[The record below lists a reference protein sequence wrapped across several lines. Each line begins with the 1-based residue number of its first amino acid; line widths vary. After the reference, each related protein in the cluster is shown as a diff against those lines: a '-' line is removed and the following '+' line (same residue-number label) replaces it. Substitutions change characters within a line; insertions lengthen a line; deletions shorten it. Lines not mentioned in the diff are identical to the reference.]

1 MSDLTGELIDG
12 RYQLLRQ
19 IASGGMASIYEG
31 FDTRLDR
38 KVAVKI
44 MHPHLAQ
51 DEQFVERFIREAKA
65 AAALSHP
72 NIVAVQDQGWNQSGT
87 PAVFIVM
94 EIVEGHTLREYL
106 HEQGRL
112 THRDGIRFLLPVLSA
127 LAAAHKQGIVHRDIK
142 PENILVSRE
151 GRIKIAD
158 FGLAKGPLLGSTM
171 TAESSV
177 ILGSVSYL
185 SPEQVQRG
193 VADSRSDVYAV
204 GITAFELF
212 TGKKPFDGEAPI
224 QIAYM
229 HVNERVPRVSSLLP
243 DFPADLDD
251 LIYRATS
258 ADPDER
264 PRDGAQFH
272 SELLTINARLNPKEN
287 QLSLELDI
295 PIAPMRPQ
303 PKKKSLR
310 SRVKELTTQ
319 IPLGKAESKAESKA
333 ETQAETK
340 ADTKKVI
347 ERETTAQVTRRKKI
361 SKRVRRNRYIAAGLA
376 IALGITGWYL
386 LIGPGSRVVV
396 PSTVGASQSEVAAAL
411 TPLGLTSIVIERRY
425 SEDIDSDHVIESLP
439 AGGGRVEQGGTV
451 KLIVSK
457 GPERYIIPMVN
468 GLTPEAA
475 QAAILKYPLKLAPNI
490 EVFDLNVPKGFVI
503 SASPAI
509 GSKVKRNATIT
520 LTISKG
526 IEQVAL
532 ASYIGKS
539 GEQALNELT
548 DAGFIVTSTYAFS
561 ETKLTGE
568 VITQTPA
575 GGGSANKGAAISLVI
590 SKGTEFA
597 YIPNLYSI
605 PEAQAVKSL
614 QDLGLKVTV
623 KKIGKKTLKKVTN
636 IVPKVGTKV
645 KRGSS
650 VTITVG

>member
-12 RYQLLRQ
+12 RYQLIRQ
-19 IASGGMASIYEG
+19 VGNGGMASIYEG
-31 FDTRLDR
+31 LDTRLDR

-65 AAALSHP
+65 AASLSHP

-94 EIVEGHTLREYL
+94 EMVEGHTLREYL

-112 THRDGIRFLLPVLSA
+112 SYQDAIRFLLPVLSA

-142 PENILVSRE
+142 PENILVSKE

-158 FGLAKGPLLGSTM
+158 FGLAKGPLLGATM

-212 TGKKPFDGEAPI
+212 TGKKPFDGAEPI

-229 HVNERVPRVSSLLP
+229 HVNERVPRVSSIISSI
-243 DFPADLDD
+243 PAELDD
-251 LIYRATS
+251 LIHRATA

-264 PRDGAQFH
+264 PRDAEEFH
-272 SELLTINARLNPKEN
+272 ALLSAINASLNPKEN

-295 PIAPMRPQ
+295 PIKPMRVVPER
-303 PKKKSLR
+303 KSLR
-310 SRVKELTTQ
+310 KRIKEATVQVPVVEKSL
-319 IPLGKAESKAESKA
+319 PP
-333 ETQAETK
+333 
-340 ADTKKVI
+340 VV
-347 ERETTAQVTRRKKI
+347 ERETTAQVARRKKV

-376 IALGITGWYL
+376 VALGISGWWV

-396 PSTVGASQSEVAAAL
+396 PSTVGATQSEVTSAL
-411 TPLGLTSIVIERRY
+411 NPLGLNFIIVERRY
-425 SEDIDSDHVIESLP
+425 SEDIEADRVIESIP
-439 AGGGRVEQGGTV
+439 AGGEKVDQAGTV
-451 KLIVSK
+451 KLVLSK
-457 GPERYIIPMVN
+457 GPERYIIPMVQ
-468 GLTPEAA
+468 GLTPDAA
-475 QAAILKYPLKLAPNI
+475 QSALAKFPLKVAPI
-490 EVFDLNVPKGFVI
+490 VEVFDSTVPKGFVI
-503 SASPAI
+503 SVSPAV
-509 GSKVKRNATIT
+509 GVKVKRNTTVT
-520 LTISKG
+520 LTVSKG
-526 IEQVAL
+526 IEQIAL
-532 ASYIGKS
+532 ASYIGKN

-548 DAGFIVTSTYAFS
+548 TAGFVVTATYAFS
-561 ETKLTGE
+561 ETRLIGE
-568 VITQTPA
+568 VISQTPA
-575 GGGSANKGAAISLVI
+575 GGGSANKGGAVALVI
-590 SKGTEFA
+590 SKGTQYA
-597 YIPNLYSI
+597 YIPNIYSI
-605 PEAQAVKSL
+605 EEAKAVKAL
-614 QDLGLKVTV
+614 QDLGLKVLV
-623 KKIGKKTLKKVTN
+623 KKIGKKTVKKVTN
-636 IVPKVGTKV
+636 IAPKVGTKV
-645 KRGSS
+645 KRGST